1 MVGDPLPGRG
11 RGPFE
16 SLVTMGA
23 AGWDAMWLEV
33 DQELEGVMK
42 SSPTRVGLVPAQ
54 LQDGDLCF
62 PVQPV
67 VLLHVPGGID
77 SFFGAL
83 PRRSPQSRPSGEG
96 DAP

>member
-1 MVGDPLPGRG
+1 
-11 RGPFE
+11 
-16 SLVTMGA
+16 
-23 AGWDAMWLEV
+23 MWLEV

-42 SSPTRVGLVPAQ
+42 SSPARVGLVPAQ
-54 LQDGDLCF
+54 LRDGDLCF

-67 VLLHVPGGID
+67 VLLHMPGGID
-77 SFFGAL
+77 SFLGVL